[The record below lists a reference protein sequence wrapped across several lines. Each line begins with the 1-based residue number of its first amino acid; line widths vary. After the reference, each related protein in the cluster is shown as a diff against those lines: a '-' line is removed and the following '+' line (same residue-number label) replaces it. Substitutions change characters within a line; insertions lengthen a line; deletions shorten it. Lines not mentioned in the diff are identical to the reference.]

1 MVELAAFLGT
11 VRSLFWRC
19 GERLYAAERAS
30 SLRGHVTVKL
40 DRARM
45 GRSAASPRMWR
56 GTGSRPDG
64 RNPCRT
70 HHQDGAPFSVS
81 WRNRN
86 SKALMIINGVNHT
99 LTPAA
104 VSSPDW
110 SNVKRLQ
117 ASIVATSA
125 PVFVASRQIPIAH
138 TDNLRQRGY
147 SSCPAHSRMI
157 A

>member
-1 MVELAAFLGT
+1 
-11 VRSLFWRC
+11 
-19 GERLYAAERAS
+19 
-30 SLRGHVTVKL
+30 
-40 DRARM
+40 
-45 GRSAASPRMWR
+45 
-56 GTGSRPDG
+56 
-64 RNPCRT
+64 
-70 HHQDGAPFSVS
+70 
-81 WRNRN
+81 
-86 SKALMIINGVNHT
+86 MIINGVNHT

-147 SSCPAHSRMI
+147 SLVPRT
-157 A
+157 